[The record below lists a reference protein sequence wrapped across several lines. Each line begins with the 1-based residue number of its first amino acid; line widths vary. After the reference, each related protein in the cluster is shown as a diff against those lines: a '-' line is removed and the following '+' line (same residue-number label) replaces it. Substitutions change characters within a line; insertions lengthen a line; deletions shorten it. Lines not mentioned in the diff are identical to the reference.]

1 MTAPIQSVDRIFSDG
16 QEAKPSRL
24 GPWPKACSGCAMRN
38 GDPQRIGVD
47 VQEDV
52 RNLVACGSLTFFC
65 LHRTTAAG
73 RHRECACA
81 AAIAKAKNVSASTDI
96 GI

>member
-1 MTAPIQSVDRIFSDG
+1 MATDRIFADG
-16 QEAKPSRL
+16 QEARPSRL
-24 GPWPKACSGCAMRN
+24 GAWPKACPGCAMRN
-38 GDPQRIGVD
+38 GDPQGIGTD

-65 LHRTTAAG
+65 LHRTTTAG

-81 AAIAKAKNVSASTDI
+81 AAIAKARTVSASTDI
-96 GI
+96 QP